1 MRGRCCKCYLNSFS
15 FELNSFSFELNS
27 FSFELNSFSFELKRL
42 FEWVYSPFYPF
53 SYLFSFLVCL

>member
-1 MRGRCCKCYLNSFS
+1 MRGRCCKRYLNSFS
-15 FELNSFSFELNS
+15 FG
-27 FSFELNSFSFELKRL
+27 LKRL